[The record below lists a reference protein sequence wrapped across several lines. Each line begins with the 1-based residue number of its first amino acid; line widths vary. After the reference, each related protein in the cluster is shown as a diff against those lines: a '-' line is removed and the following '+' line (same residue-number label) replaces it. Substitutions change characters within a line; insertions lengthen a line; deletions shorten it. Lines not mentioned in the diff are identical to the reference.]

1 MNWGVINLK
10 NIIIG
15 TAGHVDHGKTSLIKL
30 LTNIDTDSL
39 AEEKKR
45 GISINLGFAF
55 FDLPSK
61 RRAGIIDVPGHEKF
75 IKNMLAGATGIDVVL
90 LVVACD
96 EGVKPQT
103 REHLDILSMLNI
115 KKGIV
120 VLTKRDLVDDDWYE
134 LVKEEVREEIS
145 HTFLKDSKIIAFSS
159 KTKIGYDE
167 LVNEI
172 DRILDEDFEK
182 IDNGIFRMPIDR
194 CFTVSG
200 FGTVVTGT
208 IISGKIGLNESV
220 VIYPN
225 QIEAK
230 VRNIQVYEENCEEA
244 LAGQRCA
251 LNLSNIKK
259 EDIERGF
266 VVSKKDVLIPSYMID
281 CKFYSLSNLDKN
293 ILNRQRIRFF
303 HGASEIIGRIHIL
316 DKSEIQNNSEAYVQF
331 HLEKP
336 IVSLKDDR
344 YVVRLYSP
352 MITIGGGYIINPVAK
367 RVKGNKD
374 KYLESIKIKEKQ
386 FGTEYMSLILKDDKD
401 IILSVDD
408 ICEKYLL
415 SKDNVDVEL
424 QKMVNNNIVI
434 EFEDGFKKYF
444 VHKDNLEKIF
454 LNMKDILS
462 EYHQK
467 NKFRIGFLKE
477 ELKNKIGIKNLKPK
491 IYDRVL
497 DYFEK
502 EGFIKLTSKYVLLS
516 DFDIKFSD
524 DIQKMVDSI
533 IEEYKIKKFIPPKIK
548 DLEVKFNSKYF
559 AQIHEYLED
568 IGILYKLNPEMYLLK
583 EDFLYAKDKIV
594 EFLKNNG
601 FIELKDAK
609 EILNSNRKYL
619 VILLEHFDELKITRR
634 DGDKRVLF

>member
-1 MNWGVINLK
+1 MK

-167 LVNEI
+167 LINEI

-266 VVSKKDVLIPSYMID
+266 VVSKKDVLIPSYMVD

-316 DKSEIQNNSEAYVQF
+316 DKDEIQNNSEAYVQF

-415 SKDNVDVEL
+415 SKDNVDIEL

-444 VHKDNLEKIF
+444 VHKGNLEKIF

-462 EYHQK
+462 EYHEK

-477 ELKNKIGIKNLKPK
+477 ELKNKLGIKKLKPK

-497 DYFEK
+497 EYFEK
-502 EGFIKLTSKYVLLS
+502 EGLIKLTSKYVSLS

-559 AQIHEYLED
+559 VQIHEYLEE

>member
-1 MNWGVINLK
+1 MK

-559 AQIHEYLED
+559 AQIHEYLEE

>member
-1 MNWGVINLK
+1 MK

-303 HGASEIIGRIHIL
+303 HGASEIIGRIYIL

-415 SKDNVDVEL
+415 SKDNVDIEL
-424 QKMVNNNIVI
+424 KKMVNNNIVI

-601 FIELKDAK
+601 FIELKHAK

>member
-1 MNWGVINLK
+1 MK

-75 IKNMLAGATGIDVVL
+75 IKNMLAGVTGIDVVL

-167 LVNEI
+167 LINEI

-415 SKDNVDVEL
+415 SKDNVDIEL
-424 QKMVNNNIVI
+424 KKMVNNNIVI

-491 IYDRVL
+491 VYDRVL

-502 EGFIKLTSKYVLLS
+502 EGFIKLTSKYVSLS

-559 AQIHEYLED
+559 AQIHEYLEE

-583 EDFLYAKDKIV
+583 EDFLHAKDKII

-601 FIELKDAK
+601 FIELKHAK

>member
-1 MNWGVINLK
+1 MK

-462 EYHQK
+462 EYHEK
-467 NKFRIGFLKE
+467 NKFRLGFLKE

-491 IYDRVL
+491 VYDRVL

-502 EGFIKLTSKYVLLS
+502 EGFIKLTSKYVSLS

-559 AQIHEYLED
+559 AQIHEYLEE

>member
-1 MNWGVINLK
+1 MK

-96 EGVKPQT
+96 EAVKPQT

-415 SKDNVDVEL
+415 SKDNVDIEL
-424 QKMVNNNIVI
+424 KKMVNNNIVI

-502 EGFIKLTSKYVLLS
+502 EGFIKLTSKYVSLS

-583 EDFLYAKDKIV
+583 EDFLYAKDKII

-601 FIELKDAK
+601 FIELKHAK

>member
-1 MNWGVINLK
+1 MK

-96 EGVKPQT
+96 EAVKPQT

-502 EGFIKLTSKYVLLS
+502 EGFIKLTSKYVSLS

>member
-1 MNWGVINLK
+1 MK

-281 CKFYSLSNLDKN
+281 CKFYSLSNLDKS

-316 DKSEIQNNSEAYVQF
+316 DKDEIQNNSEAYVQF

-415 SKDNVDVEL
+415 SKDNVDIEL
-424 QKMVNNNIVI
+424 KKMVNNNIVI

-559 AQIHEYLED
+559 AQIYEYLEE

>member
-1 MNWGVINLK
+1 MK

-96 EGVKPQT
+96 EAVKPQT

-462 EYHQK
+462 EYHEK
-467 NKFRIGFLKE
+467 NKFRLGFLKE

-491 IYDRVL
+491 VYDRVL
-497 DYFEK
+497 DYFEE
-502 EGFIKLTSKYVLLS
+502 EGLIKLTSKYVSLS

>member
-1 MNWGVINLK
+1 MK

-167 LVNEI
+167 LVKEI

-415 SKDNVDVEL
+415 SKDNVDIEL
-424 QKMVNNNIVI
+424 KKMVNNNIVI

-502 EGFIKLTSKYVLLS
+502 EGFIKLTSKYVSLS

>member
-1 MNWGVINLK
+1 MK

-415 SKDNVDVEL
+415 SKDNVDIEL
-424 QKMVNNNIVI
+424 KKMVNNNIVI

-454 LNMKDILS
+454 LNMRDILS

-502 EGFIKLTSKYVLLS
+502 EGFIKLTSKYVSLS

>member
-1 MNWGVINLK
+1 MK

-408 ICEKYLL
+408 IC
-415 SKDNVDVEL
+415 
-424 QKMVNNNIVI
+424 
-434 EFEDGFKKYF
+434 
-444 VHKDNLEKIF
+444 
-454 LNMKDILS
+454 
-462 EYHQK
+462 
-467 NKFRIGFLKE
+467 
-477 ELKNKIGIKNLKPK
+477 
-491 IYDRVL
+491 
-497 DYFEK
+497 
-502 EGFIKLTSKYVLLS
+502 
-516 DFDIKFSD
+516 
-524 DIQKMVDSI
+524 
-533 IEEYKIKKFIPPKIK
+533 
-548 DLEVKFNSKYF
+548 
-559 AQIHEYLED
+559 
-568 IGILYKLNPEMYLLK
+568 
-583 EDFLYAKDKIV
+583 
-594 EFLKNNG
+594 
-601 FIELKDAK
+601 
-609 EILNSNRKYL
+609 
-619 VILLEHFDELKITRR
+619 
-634 DGDKRVLF
+634 

>member
-1 MNWGVINLK
+1 MK

-415 SKDNVDVEL
+415 SKDNVDIEL
-424 QKMVNNNIVI
+424 KKMVNNNIVI

>member
-1 MNWGVINLK
+1 MK

-96 EGVKPQT
+96 EAVKPQT

-167 LVNEI
+167 LVKEI

-415 SKDNVDVEL
+415 SKDNVDIEL
-424 QKMVNNNIVI
+424 KKMVNNNIVI

-462 EYHQK
+462 EYHEK
-467 NKFRIGFLKE
+467 NKFRLGFLKE

-491 IYDRVL
+491 VYDRVL
-497 DYFEK
+497 DYFEE
-502 EGFIKLTSKYVLLS
+502 EGLIKLTSKYVSLS

-559 AQIHEYLED
+559 AQIHEYLEE

>member
-1 MNWGVINLK
+1 ML
-10 NIIIG
+10 
-15 TAGHVDHGKTSLIKL
+15 LIY
-30 LTNIDTDSL
+30 
-39 AEEKKR
+39 
-45 GISINLGFAF
+45 
-55 FDLPSK
+55 
-61 RRAGIIDVPGHEKF
+61 H
-75 IKNMLAGATGIDVVL
+75 
-90 LVVACD
+90 
-96 EGVKPQT
+96 
-103 REHLDILSMLNI
+103 
-115 KKGIV
+115 
-120 VLTKRDLVDDDWYE
+120 
-134 LVKEEVREEIS
+134 
-145 HTFLKDSKIIAFSS
+145 
-159 KTKIGYDE
+159 
-167 LVNEI
+167 
-172 DRILDEDFEK
+172 
-182 IDNGIFRMPIDR
+182 
-194 CFTVSG
+194 
-200 FGTVVTGT
+200 
-208 IISGKIGLNESV
+208 
-220 VIYPN
+220 
-225 QIEAK
+225 
-230 VRNIQVYEENCEEA
+230 
-244 LAGQRCA
+244 
-251 LNLSNIKK
+251 IKK

-303 HGASEIIGRIHIL
+303 HGASEIIGRIYIL

-415 SKDNVDVEL
+415 SKDNVDIEL
-424 QKMVNNNIVI
+424 KKMVNNNIVI

>member
-1 MNWGVINLK
+1 MK

-167 LVNEI
+167 LINEI

-220 VIYPN
+220 IIYPN

-415 SKDNVDVEL
+415 SKDNVDIEL
-424 QKMVNNNIVI
+424 KKMVNNNIVI

-491 IYDRVL
+491 VYDRVL

-502 EGFIKLTSKYVLLS
+502 EGFIKLTSKYVSLS

-559 AQIHEYLED
+559 AQIHEYLEE

-583 EDFLYAKDKIV
+583 EDFLHAKDKII

-601 FIELKDAK
+601 FIELKHAK

>member
-1 MNWGVINLK
+1 MK

-75 IKNMLAGATGIDVVL
+75 IKNMLAGVTGIDVVL

-167 LVNEI
+167 LINEI

-415 SKDNVDVEL
+415 SKDNVDIEL
-424 QKMVNNNIVI
+424 KKMVNNNIVI

-491 IYDRVL
+491 VYDRVL

-502 EGFIKLTSKYVLLS
+502 EGFIKLTSKYVSLS

-559 AQIHEYLED
+559 AQIHEYLEE

-583 EDFLYAKDKIV
+583 DDFLHAKDKII

-601 FIELKDAK
+601 FIELKHAK

>member
-1 MNWGVINLK
+1 MK

-96 EGVKPQT
+96 EAVKPQT

-415 SKDNVDVEL
+415 SKDNVDIEL
-424 QKMVNNNIVI
+424 KKMVNNNIVI

-502 EGFIKLTSKYVLLS
+502 EGFIKLTSKYVSLS

>member
-1 MNWGVINLK
+1 MK

-96 EGVKPQT
+96 EVVKPQT

-415 SKDNVDVEL
+415 SKDNVDIEL
-424 QKMVNNNIVI
+424 KKMVNNNIVI

-502 EGFIKLTSKYVLLS
+502 EGFIKLTSKYVSLS

>member
-1 MNWGVINLK
+1 MK

-415 SKDNVDVEL
+415 SKDNVDIEL
-424 QKMVNNNIVI
+424 KKMVNNNIVI

-502 EGFIKLTSKYVLLS
+502 EGFIKLTSKYVSLS

-559 AQIHEYLED
+559 AQIYEYLEE

>member
-1 MNWGVINLK
+1 MK

-415 SKDNVDVEL
+415 SKDNVDIEL
-424 QKMVNNNIVI
+424 KKMVNNNIVI

-502 EGFIKLTSKYVLLS
+502 EGFIKLTSKYVSLS

>member
-1 MNWGVINLK
+1 MK

-61 RRAGIIDVPGHEKF
+61 RRSGIIDVPGHEKF

-159 KTKIGYDE
+159 KTKIGCDE
-167 LVNEI
+167 LINEI

-415 SKDNVDVEL
+415 SKDNVDIEL
-424 QKMVNNNIVI
+424 KKMVNNNIVI

-502 EGFIKLTSKYVLLS
+502 EGFIKLTSKYVSLS

>member
-1 MNWGVINLK
+1 MK

-167 LVNEI
+167 LINEI

-266 VVSKKDVLIPSYMID
+266 VVSKKDVLIPSYMVD

-336 IVSLKDDR
+336 IVSLKNDR

-415 SKDNVDVEL
+415 SKDNVDIEL

-444 VHKDNLEKIF
+444 VHKGNLEKIF
-454 LNMKDILS
+454 LDMKDILS

-467 NKFRIGFLKE
+467 NKFRIGFLKG
-477 ELKNKIGIKNLKPK
+477 ELKNKLGVKKLKPK
-491 IYDRVL
+491 VYDRVL
-497 DYFEK
+497 EYFEK
-502 EGFIKLTSKYVLLS
+502 EGLIKLTSKYVSLS

-559 AQIHEYLED
+559 AQIHEYLEE

>member
-1 MNWGVINLK
+1 MK

-502 EGFIKLTSKYVLLS
+502 EGFIKLTSKYVSLS

-559 AQIHEYLED
+559 AQIHEYLEE

>member
-1 MNWGVINLK
+1 MK

-167 LVNEI
+167 LINEI

-415 SKDNVDVEL
+415 SKDNVDIEL
-424 QKMVNNNIVI
+424 KKMVNNNIVI

-491 IYDRVL
+491 VYDRVL

-502 EGFIKLTSKYVLLS
+502 EGFIKLTSKYVSLS

-533 IEEYKIKKFIPPKIK
+533 LEEYKIKKFIPPKIK

-559 AQIHEYLED
+559 AQIHEYLEE

-583 EDFLYAKDKIV
+583 EDFLHAKDKII

-601 FIELKDAK
+601 FIELKYAK

>member
-1 MNWGVINLK
+1 M
-10 NIIIG
+10 
-15 TAGHVDHGKTSLIKL
+15 
-30 LTNIDTDSL
+30 
-39 AEEKKR
+39 
-45 GISINLGFAF
+45 
-55 FDLPSK
+55 
-61 RRAGIIDVPGHEKF
+61 
-75 IKNMLAGATGIDVVL
+75 
-90 LVVACD
+90 
-96 EGVKPQT
+96 
-103 REHLDILSMLNI
+103 
-115 KKGIV
+115 
-120 VLTKRDLVDDDWYE
+120 
-134 LVKEEVREEIS
+134 
-145 HTFLKDSKIIAFSS
+145 
-159 KTKIGYDE
+159 
-167 LVNEI
+167 
-172 DRILDEDFEK
+172 
-182 IDNGIFRMPIDR
+182 
-194 CFTVSG
+194 
-200 FGTVVTGT
+200 
-208 IISGKIGLNESV
+208 
-220 VIYPN
+220 
-225 QIEAK
+225 
-230 VRNIQVYEENCEEA
+230 
-244 LAGQRCA
+244 
-251 LNLSNIKK
+251 
-259 EDIERGF
+259 
-266 VVSKKDVLIPSYMID
+266 
-281 CKFYSLSNLDKN
+281 DKN

-303 HGASEIIGRIHIL
+303 HGASEIIGRIYIL

-415 SKDNVDVEL
+415 SKYNVDVEL

-477 ELKNKIGIKNLKPK
+477 ELKNKLGIKNLKPK

-502 EGFIKLTSKYVLLS
+502 EGFIKLTSKYVSLS

>member
-1 MNWGVINLK
+1 MK

>member
-1 MNWGVINLK
+1 MK

-167 LVNEI
+167 LINEI

-208 IISGKIGLNESV
+208 IISGKIGLNGSV

-415 SKDNVDVEL
+415 SKDNVDIEL
-424 QKMVNNNIVI
+424 KKMVNNNIVI

-491 IYDRVL
+491 VYDRVL

-502 EGFIKLTSKYVLLS
+502 EGFIKLTSKYVSLS

-559 AQIHEYLED
+559 AQIHEYLEE

-583 EDFLYAKDKIV
+583 EDFLHAKDKII

-601 FIELKDAK
+601 FIELKHAK

>member
-1 MNWGVINLK
+1 MK

-96 EGVKPQT
+96 EAVKPQT

-182 IDNGIFRMPIDR
+182 VDNGIFRMPIDR

-477 ELKNKIGIKNLKPK
+477 ELKNKLGIKNLKPK

-559 AQIHEYLED
+559 AQIHEYLEE

>member
-1 MNWGVINLK
+1 MK

-415 SKDNVDVEL
+415 SKDNVDIEL
-424 QKMVNNNIVI
+424 KKMVNNNIVI

-454 LNMKDILS
+454 LNMRDILS

-502 EGFIKLTSKYVLLS
+502 EGFIKLTSKYVSLS

-559 AQIHEYLED
+559 AQIHEYLEE

>member
-1 MNWGVINLK
+1 MK

-96 EGVKPQT
+96 EVVKPQT

-303 HGASEIIGRIHIL
+303 HGTSEIIGRIHIL

-415 SKDNVDVEL
+415 SKDNVDIEL
-424 QKMVNNNIVI
+424 KKMVNNNIVI

-502 EGFIKLTSKYVLLS
+502 EGFIKLTSKYVSLS

-583 EDFLYAKDKIV
+583 EDFLYAKDKII

-601 FIELKDAK
+601 FIELKHAK

>member
-1 MNWGVINLK
+1 MK

-316 DKSEIQNNSEAYVQF
+316 DKDEIQNNSEAYVQF

-415 SKDNVDVEL
+415 SKDNVDIEL
-424 QKMVNNNIVI
+424 KKMVNNNIVI

>member
-1 MNWGVINLK
+1 MK

-96 EGVKPQT
+96 EAVKPQT

-454 LNMKDILS
+454 LNMRDILS

-559 AQIHEYLED
+559 AQIHEYLEE

>member
-1 MNWGVINLK
+1 MK

-96 EGVKPQT
+96 EAVKPQT

-454 LNMKDILS
+454 LNMRDILS

>member
-1 MNWGVINLK
+1 MK

-386 FGTEYMSLILKDDKD
+386 FGTEYMSLILKDYKD

-415 SKDNVDVEL
+415 SKDNVDIEL
-424 QKMVNNNIVI
+424 KKMVNNNIVI

-454 LNMKDILS
+454 LNMRDILS

-559 AQIHEYLED
+559 AQIHEYLEE

-601 FIELKDAK
+601 FIELKHAK

>member
-1 MNWGVINLK
+1 MK

-415 SKDNVDVEL
+415 SKDNVDIEL
-424 QKMVNNNIVI
+424 KKMVNNNIVI

-502 EGFIKLTSKYVLLS
+502 EGFIKLTSKYVSLS

-583 EDFLYAKDKIV
+583 EDFLYAKDKII

-601 FIELKDAK
+601 FIELKHAK

>member
-1 MNWGVINLK
+1 MK

-96 EGVKPQT
+96 EAVKPQT

-415 SKDNVDVEL
+415 SKDNVDIEL
-424 QKMVNNNIVI
+424 KKMVNNNIVI

-462 EYHQK
+462 EYHEK
-467 NKFRIGFLKE
+467 NKFRLGFLKE

-491 IYDRVL
+491 VYDRVL
-497 DYFEK
+497 DYFEE
-502 EGFIKLTSKYVLLS
+502 EGLIKLTSKYVSLS

-559 AQIHEYLED
+559 AQIHEYLEE

-583 EDFLYAKDKIV
+583 EDFLYVKDKII